1 MNESFDLSD
10 VDRLTVGTVG
20 PTGKRTFF
28 LQARAGGELVTVKLE
43 KQQVAALAQYLG
55 QVLAD
60 LPRPGH
66 LPDELELEEPVQP
79 SWVVGVLGVTYDDAT
94 DRVVLVAQE
103 AVAVGEEEE
112 EEDDEEDD
120 EDGAVLRITATREQ
134 VAALAI
140 RGTALVEAG
149 RPACP
154 LCGYPLDPSGHVCP
168 RTNGHRAPTL

>member
-1 MNESFDLSD
+1 MSMNESFDLVD

-20 PTGKRTFF
+20 PVGQRVFF
-28 LQARAGGELVTVKLE
+28 LQARAGGETVSVKME
-43 KQQVAALAQYLG
+43 KQQVSALAQYLG

-60 LPRPGH
+60 LPRPGD
-66 LPDELELEEPVQP
+66 LPDDIEPEEPVQP
-79 SWVVGVLGVTYDDAT
+79 RWAVGVLGVTYDEAT

-103 AVAVGEEEE
+103 AVPTAE
-112 EEDDEEDD
+112 EEDAEE
-120 EDGAVLRITATREQ
+120 ESGAVLRITATREQ
-134 VAALAI
+134 VAAMAI

-154 LCGYPLDPSGHVCP
+154 LCGYPLDPAGHVCP

>member
-1 MNESFDLSD
+1 MSDMNESFDLID

-20 PTGKRTFF
+20 PVGQRVF
-28 LQARAGGELVTVKLE
+28 LLQVRAGGELVTVKME
-43 KQQVAALAQYLG
+43 KQQVLALAQYLG

-60 LPRPGH
+60 LPRPGD
-66 LPDELELEEPVQP
+66 LPGDLELEDPTEVR
-79 SWVVGVLGVTYDDAT
+79 WAVGVMGVTYDEPT

-103 AVAVGEEEE
+103 AVPASAEE
-112 EEDDEEDD
+112 EEDEDD